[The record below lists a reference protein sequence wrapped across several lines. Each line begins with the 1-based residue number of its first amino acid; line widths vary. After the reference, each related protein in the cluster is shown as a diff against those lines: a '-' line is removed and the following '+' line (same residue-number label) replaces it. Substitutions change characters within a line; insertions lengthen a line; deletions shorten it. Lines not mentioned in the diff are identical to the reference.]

1 MGDTP
6 KVGELIEHDL
16 TPANT
21 SLVDAG
27 ETVCLLVT
35 DSDDETGVYGGYAFL
50 PGGAGMPYVRVD
62 PDAPEPAPV
71 GITSETPTLSD
82 LVEKVKGD
90 KEFVEFLAWKDA
102 QAAAQTEP
110 PEDSAPMPEPNEPP
124 APEPTPDNTPGNP
137 PFSSGDQPPAQTETG
152 QE

>member
-27 ETVCLLVT
+27 ETVPLLVT
-35 DSDDETGVYGGYAFL
+35 DSDPDTGVYGGYAFL

-62 PDAPEPAPV
+62 PDAPEPGPV
-71 GITSETPTLSD
+71 GITTATPTLSD
-82 LVEKVKGD
+82 LVEEVKGD
-90 KEFVEFLAWKDA
+90 KEFIEFLAWKDA
-102 QAAAQTEP
+102 QAAAQAESKQ
-110 PEDSAPMPEPNEPP
+110 DSAPMPEPAPEDVPP
-124 APEPTPDNTPGNP
+124 APGDQSPTPEVPT
-137 PFSSGDQPPAQTETG
+137 SSQTG